1 MKSIYPLALFLIF
14 ALANEPMAGA
24 QGDPNTQFLAL
35 ISGTLSSEVR
45 EIDVPVETGVLRLQ
59 FTVQFNGELD
69 LKVITPLGNP
79 LNLNEPNILEV
90 DSKDSRSIT
99 LWDPKP
105 GRWKMRF
112 SGSGTFS
119 AFASANGE
127 IVVCCVQFIDRNS
140 VLSIERFQP
149 IRGVQQQAQ
158 AFTSGYSIETIE
170 FQMVNEEGEMIGPI
184 KFRQTDY
191 SNATGFTLY
200 IDIPNIDFRI
210 RARGRDTSGKEFQ
223 RVINWLIRPQ
233 PPDVSSANIENSP
246 QLTAHNQIFRQSE
259 SEAIVGEQR
268 IIRAQVI
275 SWSDEYLMTER
286 GNPIGI
292 RLKYSMSVP
301 AEGSYS
307 LYPHLYPESINTVGA
322 SALSMRVHRATVD
335 PLPDGMENQD
345 QLFFGARAT
354 FKPGRVYNFTVDL
367 IPNFV
372 IYTDHKKGFCIQ
384 RKAYSQQGN
393 RDRFE
398 RQVTSRLKLRYR
410 FTLTGTDLDRPQPSL
425 TQNTYVPLVWY
436 QSYLKEGAVDCQ

>member
-1 MKSIYPLALFLIF
+1 MKSIYLLPLLLIF
-14 ALANEPMAGA
+14 ALVNETSAGA
-24 QGDPNTQFLAL
+24 QGDPNSQFIVFLSGSLA
-35 ISGTLSSEVR
+35 SNFR

-59 FTVQFNGELD
+59 FNVKFSGELE

-79 LNLNEPNILEV
+79 LNLSEPNV
-90 DSKDSRSIT
+90 SVTDSKDGRSIT

-105 GRWKMRF
+105 GKWKMRV

-119 AFASANGE
+119 AFATAQGE
-127 IVVCCVQFIDRNS
+127 IVVCCVQFIDRAG
-140 VLSIERFQP
+140 VFAIERFQP
-149 IRGVQQQAQ
+149 TRGVQQQAQ

-170 FQMVNEEGEMIGPI
+170 FQMIDEEGQEIGPI

-191 SNATGFTLY
+191 SNASGFTLF
-200 IDIPNIDFRI
+200 IDIPNLNFRI
-210 RARGRDTSGKEFQ
+210 RARGRDISGKEFQ

-233 PPDVSSANIENSP
+233 PPDAPGANTENSP
-246 QLTAHNQIFRQSE
+246 QLVPPNQFRQSDR
-259 SEAIVGEQR
+259 EAIVGEQQ
-268 IIRAQVI
+268 IIRAEIV
-275 SWSDEYLMTER
+275 SWSDEYLITER

-307 LYPHLYPESINTVGA
+307 LYPHLYPESINAGVA
-322 SALSMRVHRATVD
+322 AALSMRVHRASVD

-345 QLFFGARAT
+345 QLFFGARAM
-354 FKPGRVYNFTVDL
+354 FKPGQVYNFTVDL

-372 IYTDHKKGFCIQ
+372 NYLDHKKEFCIQ
-384 RKAYSQQGN
+384 RKAYSQQGS
-393 RDRFE
+393 RERFE

-410 FTLTGTDLDRPQPSL
+410 FTLTGTNLDRPQPSL
-425 TQNTYVPLVWY
+425 THNTYVPFVWY